1 MVIRLLLLLCITHLS
16 ADVLSQDW
24 SALNSTGLDFYQQG
38 KYEEA
43 SQTFQRALVT
53 ARSAFGE
60 VSNQYIT
67 CLSNLA
73 YVHKASGNYAEAA
86 RCFRVTLTL
95 LTKIH
100 THPGIDHLEAQL
112 NLGNLYLTSGQ
123 YDSCEFYLQNSL
135 KAIIQA
141 HKLQTDDYQ
150 TSLDRYYDGLVNV
163 QNGLASLYRKRGR
176 LSEAIALLEQQRE
189 SLKDFDP
196 DLSRSQNT
204 YKVLTNNLIG
214 YHLEFGNLERA
225 RILIK
230 EYKTS
235 GEERQEDKLSHL
247 YTLQS
252 LGNYYRQTDLFDSAF
267 QVWYSALDYIN
278 TGFYQNSELHLSLLS
293 SIGELHCALEDY
305 VPGIAI
311 LEQCKEIMEKR
322 AGINPILYQTSLF
335 NLAEAY
341 HWSGAYAQADQV
353 YQQLM
358 NHLKN
363 EVLTNFTY
371 LSESE
376 KIAFYRSQ
384 LDILNSYAFLALSVS
399 GAIPLQEQEN
409 PYINKDITGQLYD
422 LQILTKGII
431 LSPTQK
437 MKKLILEGNDEQLKS
452 KYLLWEMQKNQLAIM
467 LRSDSIDPRVLQLL
481 KEQIELQ
488 EESLSRNSA
497 AFKKGFLFE
506 TVSWRD
512 IQQHLKPGE
521 AAVEMVRFANGLL
534 YGALILTAETTER
547 PALVIIKSRE
557 KQYLEKEF
565 YRQYINSIQFKMK
578 DTTSY
583 SVYWEPVFTAIRNQM
598 PKGEK
603 VNRIY
608 FSPDGIYHQ
617 LNLNTL
623 YDSNKNEYVLDQVE
637 IQPLT
642 NTREILKPKGP
653 QKITKNKKK
662 AVLFGRPI
670 YANSSLSDLPGTER
684 EVDAIA
690 TYLKKKNWETVVFK
704 QNRASIN
711 NLKTLDSP
719 TLLHLA
725 THGFFTSGTAEAS
738 TSLVSILMN
747 SGIAL
752 AADHEINGGSGILTA
767 YEASTL
773 NLDNTILTVLSACET
788 GLGDYFPGEGV
799 YGLKMAFT
807 SAGAQHVL
815 MSLWKVDD
823 QATQELMSLFY
834 HYWLKRPSSM
844 KAAFRNAQIELRKSN
859 PEPFY
864 WGAFVLSGN

>member
-1 MVIRLLLLLCITHLS
+1 MVIRVLLLLCITHLS

-24 SALNSTGLDFYQQG
+24 NAFNSTGLDYYHQG

-43 SQTFQRALVT
+43 SQTFQRALES
-53 ARSAFGE
+53 ARSSFGE
-60 VSNQYIT
+60 VSNPYIT
-67 CLSNLA
+67 SLSNLA
-73 YVHKASGNYAEAA
+73 FVHKASGNYAEAA
-86 RCFRVTLTL
+86 QCFRLTLTL
-95 LTKIH
+95 LEKL
-100 THPGIDHLEAQL
+100 HPQPAIDQIEAHL
-112 NLGNLYLTSGQ
+112 NLGNLYLSSGQ
-123 YDSCEFYLQNSL
+123 YDSCELYLQNSL
-135 KAIIQA
+135 NAIIQA
-141 HKLQTDDYQ
+141 HQSKTDDYYA
-150 TSLDRYYDGLVNV
+150 SLDRYYDGLVNV
-163 QNGLASLYRKRGR
+163 QNGFASLYRKRGK

-189 SLKDFDP
+189 LLKEFDP
-196 DLSRSQNT
+196 DLSRSDYT

-214 YHLEFGNLERA
+214 YHLESGNIERA

-230 EYKTS
+230 EYETS
-235 GEERQEDKLSHL
+235 VGERPEDKLSLL
-247 YTLQS
+247 YNLQN
-252 LGNYYRQTDLFDSAF
+252 LGNYYRQLDLSDSAF
-267 QVWYSALDYIN
+267 QVWYSALEYIN

-311 LEQCKEIMEKR
+311 LEQCKEIMEQR

-341 HWSGAYAQADQV
+341 HWSGAYAQADRI

-384 LDILNSYAFLALSVS
+384 LDILNSYTFFALSIS
-399 GAIPLQEQEN
+399 GVIPLQDQQT
-409 PYINKDITGQLYD
+409 PYINKDITRELYD

-452 KYLLWEMQKNQLAIM
+452 SYQRWEVQKNQLATM
-467 LRSDSIDPRVLQLL
+467 LRSDTIDPRALHLL

-488 EESLSRNSA
+488 EETLSRSSA
-497 AFKKGFLFE
+497 SFKKGFLFE
-506 TVSWRD
+506 SVSWRD

-534 YGALILTAETTER
+534 YGALILTSETNER

-565 YRQYINSIQFKMK
+565 YRQYINSIQYKMK
-578 DTTSY
+578 DTTTY
-583 SVYWEPVFTAIRNQM
+583 SVYWEPVYTAIRKLS
-598 PKGEK
+598 KGRK
-603 VNRIY
+603 VSRIY

-617 LNLNTL
+617 LNVNTL
-623 YDSNKNEYVLDQVE
+623 YDRTTDLYVLDQVE

-642 NTREILKPKGP
+642 NTKEILKQKAI
-653 QKITKNKKK
+653 QKIPTDKKK

-670 YANSSLSDLPGTER
+670 YANTSLSDLPGTEK
-684 EVDAIA
+684 EVEAIA
-690 TYLKKKNWETVVFK
+690 TYLIKKNWEAEVFK
-704 QNRASIN
+704 QSRASIK
-711 NLKTLDSP
+711 NLKTLNSP

-725 THGFFTSGTAEAS
+725 THGFFTAGTAEAS

-807 SAGAQHVL
+807 SAGTQHVL

-823 QATQELMSLFY
+823 RATQELMSLFY
-834 HYWLKRPSSM
+834 HYWLKRPRSM
-844 KAAFRNAQIELRKSN
+844 KAAFRTAQIALRKSN
-859 PEPFY
+859 PEPYY
-864 WGAFVLSGN
+864 WGAFVLSGK